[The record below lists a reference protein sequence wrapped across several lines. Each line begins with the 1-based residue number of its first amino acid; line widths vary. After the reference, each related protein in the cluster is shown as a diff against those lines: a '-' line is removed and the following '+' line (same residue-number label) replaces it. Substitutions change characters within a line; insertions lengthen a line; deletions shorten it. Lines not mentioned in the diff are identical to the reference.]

1 MIPSILNK
9 LLNYDCLI
17 FILDLKQAELIYM
30 SKILEIGLHELT
42 ISKIGIGFIYVDV
55 LCCS

>member
-17 FILDLKQAELIYM
+17 FILDLKRAELIYM
-30 SKILEIGLHELT
+30 SKILEIGLHEFT
-42 ISKIGIGFIYVDV
+42 ISTSTNVQGRPEN
-55 LCCS
+55 